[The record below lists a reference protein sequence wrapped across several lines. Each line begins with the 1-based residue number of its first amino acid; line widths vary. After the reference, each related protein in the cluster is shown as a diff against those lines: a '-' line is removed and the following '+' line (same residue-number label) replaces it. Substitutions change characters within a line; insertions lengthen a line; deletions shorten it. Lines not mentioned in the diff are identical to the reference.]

1 MLYRF
6 IVAVA
11 AVVALA
17 ALPGIARA
25 DVAVDVTQLE
35 LEVGASEGL
44 SPPRLLEERSGDI
57 GEGTVVLLAPEGF
70 AFATDAP
77 VTVYAGWP
85 KDGKCTEHTTL
96 LLGRQPA
103 GTAVEVWPTATEIAV
118 DVTEQSR
125 GGCRVTLVWSGI
137 VIEALSSGEGAV
149 TLGGTSTIAGAPE
162 GTVVATLL
170 ATRPAGN
177 GVFTWGSNFFG
188 ELGVGYSGQ
197 PSATPEAVAGLGA
210 VNAVATGDYNTFAVF
225 GDGTVWGWG
234 MNAAGSLA
242 DGTTTER
249 HSPVQAQGV
258 TGAVD
263 VAAGYAHTLA
273 LMAGATVWSWGSN
286 FAGQLGDG
294 TTADSGPKPVPGL
307 TSVAA
312 VAAGRVHSLALT
324 SDGTLYA
331 WGENGYGQLGDGT
344 TESRST
350 PTPVLSGVSAV
361 AAGDYHTVVLK
372 TDGTVWGF
380 GQNWYG
386 QLGIGR
392 QSNAHPLAEQALG
405 LTDVVSIGA
414 GDFGSFAVTADG
426 SAWTWGYNQHGQ
438 LGIGTVAEAQTTPA
452 HVASLS
458 GVAQVDGGET
468 HTLFRLADG
477 TVFAAGS
484 NYYGNLGEGRERA
497 YDYTATPV
505 PSNLSGAADIA
516 ATELHSTALV
526 P

>member
-11 AVVALA
+11 AAVAIA

-25 DVAVDVTQLE
+25 DVAVEVTHLE

-44 SPPRLLEERSGDI
+44 SPPRLLEGQPGDI
-57 GEGTVVLLAPEGF
+57 GEGTVVVRAPEGF
-70 AFATDAP
+70 AFSTKAP

-85 KDGKCTEHTTL
+85 EDGHCTENTTL
-96 LLGRQPA
+96 LLGRNPA
-103 GTAVEVWPTATEIAV
+103 LTAVEVWPTATEIAV
-118 DVTEQSR
+118 DVTERSR
-125 GGCRVTLVWSGI
+125 GGCRVTLVWAGI
-137 VIEALSSGEGAV
+137 VIEAVTPGEGAV

-162 GTVVATLL
+162 GTVLATLL
-170 ATRPAGN
+170 AKRPAGS
-177 GVFTWGSNFFG
+177 GAFTWGSNVYG

-197 PSATPEAVAGLGA
+197 SSATPEAVAGLA
-210 VNAVATGDYNTFAVF
+210 VVNAVATGDYNTFAVLD
-225 GDGTVWGWG
+225 DGTVWGWG
-234 MNAAGSLA
+234 LNAAGSLG
-242 DGTTTER
+242 DGTTIER

-258 TGAVD
+258 SGAVD

-273 LMAGATVWSWGSN
+273 LMANGTVWSWGSN

-294 TTADSGPKPVPGL
+294 TTVDSGPKPIPGL
-307 TSVAA
+307 AHVAA
-312 VAAGRVHSLALT
+312 VAAGRIHSLALT

-350 PTPVLSGVSAV
+350 PTPVLSGVGAV

-392 QSNAHPLAEQALG
+392 QSNAHPLAEQAAG

-414 GDFGSFAVTADG
+414 GDYGSFAVTADG
-426 SAWTWGYNQHGQ
+426 SAWAWGYNQYGQ
-438 LGIGTVAEAQTTPA
+438 LGIGSVAEAQTTPA

-468 HTLFRLADG
+468 HTLFRLTDG
-477 TVFAAGS
+477 SVFAAGS
-484 NYYGNLGEGRERA
+484 NYYGNLGEGWQR
-497 YDYTATPV
+497 DYTATPV
-505 PSNLSGAADIA
+505 PSDVPGAADIA
-516 ATELHSTALV
+516 ATELHSAAV
-526 P
+526 VR